1 MPLLVNDDI
10 FVAKELLCAG
20 KLVAIPTETVYGL
33 AANAFDPVAVQQIF
47 DLKQRPSFN
56 PLIVHIGNRQ
66 QWQEVVADIPEKA
79 RLLADAFWPGPLTLV
94 LPKSDR
100 VPNIVSAQKSTVA
113 VRMPNHAL
121 TLALLQALPFPLAA
135 PSANPFGTISPTTAR
150 HVADYFGD
158 SLSMV
163 LDGGPA
169 QQGIESTIVGFEDG
183 LPVMYRLG
191 TITQEEIEAVIGR
204 VTVTNK
210 NNHNPSAPGMLL
222 KHYAPKTKLI
232 LVEDLPGAVAQ
243 YAHQKIAIL
252 SLQEKLTGHNII
264 QQVCLSESAH
274 LPEAAA
280 KLYASMMLLDLSGAD
295 LIIVKRLPETG
306 IGKAINDRLERA
318 AS

>member
-10 FVAKELLCAG
+10 YVAKELLSAG

-47 DLKQRPSFN
+47 ELKQRPSFN

-66 QWQEVVADIPEKA
+66 QWQEVVSVIPEKA

-100 VPNIVSAQKSTVA
+100 IPDIVSAQKPTVA
-113 VRMPNHAL
+113 VRMPNHPL
-121 TLALLQALPFPLAA
+121 TSALLQALPFPLAA

-158 SLSMV
+158 ALSMV
-163 LDGGPA
+163 LDGGPS
-169 QQGIESTIVGFEDG
+169 QEGIESTIVGFENDQ
-183 LPVMYRLG
+183 PVLYRLG
-191 TITQEEIEAVIGR
+191 TITQEAIEAVIGQ
-204 VTVTNK
+204 VQVTNK
-210 NNHNPSAPGMLL
+210 NNHNPAAPGMLL

-232 LVEDLPGAVAQ
+232 LVEDLPAAVAQ

-252 SLQEKLTGHNII
+252 SLQEKLNGANIM
-264 QQVCLSESAH
+264 QQVCLSESAQ
-274 LPEAAA
+274 LTEAAA
-280 KLYASMMLLDLSGAD
+280 NLYASMLLLDQSGAD
-295 LIIVKRLPETG
+295 IIIVQRMPDIG